1 MMAYNYFAGLFHSSG
16 NNGTGLNT
24 IYNNLGDYNTIK
36 RGTYKKLLTAYY
48 DKSAKTDTSKK
59 TGKDT
64 TKIETDTQKYAT
76 TQKYADKLGKAAEKL
91 VDRKNADVFQ
101 KGKEDE
107 LVSATKEFVSSYN
120 SLLENAAASKATRVS
135 DLANRMESNTR
146 AYSKSLEKIGIK
158 IEDDNTLTVD
168 SEKLKSADRAQ
179 VKKILGSSSSF
190 VGDTMRLSA
199 QIGAAATT
207 AEKRSSMYDSAGAYS
222 SNRLNSYFDSLF

>member
-1 MMAYNYFAGLFHSSG
+1 
-16 NNGTGLNT
+16 
-24 IYNNLGDYNTIK
+24 
-36 RGTYKKLLTAYY
+36 
-48 DKSAKTDTSKK
+48 
-59 TGKDT
+59 
-64 TKIETDTQKYAT
+64 
-76 TQKYADKLGKAAEKL
+76 
-91 VDRKNADVFQ
+91 
-101 KGKEDE
+101 
-107 LVSATKEFVSSYN
+107 
-120 SLLENAAASKATRVS
+120 
-135 DLANRMESNTR
+135 
-146 AYSKSLEKIGIK
+146 KIGIK